1 MPTREMTKREKE
13 YAMEIW
19 KHGMLPNEKLVLEQD
34 EVAVKQLAL
43 LPLARALSQAVTN
56 QHSLNYRHPHP
67 ADKQTTNKQTETETD
82 KQPAKLECVSK
93 ERGERQHCHEVVTSS

>member
-13 YAMEIW
+13 YAMENY
-19 KHGMLPNEKLVLEQD
+19 GMLPNEKLVLEQD

-43 LPLARALSQAVTN
+43 LPLARAVSQAVTN

-67 ADKQTTNKQTETETD
+67 ADKQTTNKQTHNKKT
-82 KQPAKLECVSK
+82 
-93 ERGERQHCHEVVTSS
+93 

>member
-13 YAMEIW
+13 YAMEICNY
-19 KHGMLPNEKLVLEQD
+19 GMLPNEKLVLEQD

-56 QHSLNYRHPHP
+56 QHSLNYPRPHP
-67 ADKQTTNKQTETETD
+67 ADKQTTNKQTD
-82 KQPAKLECVSK
+82 NKQ
-93 ERGERQHCHEVVTSS
+93 T

>member
-13 YAMEIW
+13 YAMEICNY
-19 KHGMLPNEKLVLEQD
+19 GMLPNEKLVLEQD

-43 LPLARALSQAVTN
+43 LPLARAVSQAVTN

-67 ADKQTTNKQTETETD
+67 ADKQTTNKQTD
-82 KQPAKLECVSK
+82 NKQ
-93 ERGERQHCHEVVTSS
+93 T